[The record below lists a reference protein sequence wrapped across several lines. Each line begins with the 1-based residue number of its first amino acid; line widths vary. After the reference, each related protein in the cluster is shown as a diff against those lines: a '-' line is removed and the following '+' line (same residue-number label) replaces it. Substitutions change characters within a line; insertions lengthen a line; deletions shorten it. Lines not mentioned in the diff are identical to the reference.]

1 MISPIDPAEATELVQ
16 AARRAAVSR
25 GCGWNAA
32 EDVAQETLARVLV
45 AAVRLDPAARLP
57 FAITTA
63 RNLAVDA
70 FRATARDRRNQHR
83 LLDLTDAAQ
92 PEDEVLAAERSQALS
107 SALDGLEPAERE
119 ALVAHSDG
127 VSTADLAERDSTT
140 PGAVAARL
148 ARSRARLR
156 VDYVIALRKVQLP
169 TKLCQPVLLAVSAS
183 DLRRQRALDTA
194 GHLAGCAACA
204 ELIPPLAQRSSLL
217 AGIATCAAGAARCIG
232 WARSPGE
239 PAPSSPGQRGGG
251 RRRRH
256 RCLRCRRNPRHWQL
270 TALASAPDSAGR
282 GRGHRRPASPSHSHA
297 RAYAKGHAHAYS
309 GGLRAADGT
318 PVALGNVARLAGQRV
333 VARGAPMPSV
343 VSYPGFW
350 IGTTPADRVYVHVTD
365 PALISRPV
373 LAGHPVSFTGVL
385 VAHGP
390 GFARRDAVDAREGA
404 GQLDSQ
410 GIHIQIQ
417 AESLRQ
423 P

>member
-1 MISPIDPAEATELVQ
+1 MISPIDPAEATELTQ

-70 FRATARDRRNQHR
+70 FRATARHRRNQHR

-169 TKLCQPVLLAVSAS
+169 TKLCRPVLLAVSAS

-204 ELIPPLAQRSSLL
+204 ELIPPLAQRSSFL
-217 AGIATCAAGAARCIG
+217 AGIATAPLVLLGAAGGRVARVSQHPAAQASVAVGVAGGIAAFAAVAILGTGSSQHSQAPRTPPAAAAATAVQPPPATATPGPTRRATPTPPAVG
-232 WARSPGE
+232 W
-239 PAPSSPGQRGGG
+239 
-251 RRRRH
+251 
-256 RCLRCRRNPRHWQL
+256 
-270 TALASAPDSAGR
+270 
-282 GRGHRRPASPSHSHA
+282 
-297 RAYAKGHAHAYS
+297 
-309 GGLRAADGT
+309 LRAADGT

-333 VARGAPMPSV
+333 VGRGAPVQSV

-365 PALISRPV
+365 PALITRPV
-373 LAGHPVSFTGVL
+373 LVGHPVSFTGVL

-390 GFARRDAVDAREGA
+390 GFASRDAVDAREGA

-417 AESLRQ
+417 AESLR
-423 P
+423 

>member
-1 MISPIDPAEATELVQ
+1 
-16 AARRAAVSR
+16 
-25 GCGWNAA
+25 
-32 EDVAQETLARVLV
+32 VLV

-169 TKLCQPVLLAVSAS
+169 TKLCRPAAGSIGQRPAAATRLGHRRPPGWLRGLRGADPAAGTAQQLLGW
-183 DLRRQRALDTA
+183 DR
-194 GHLAGCAACA
+194 H
-204 ELIPPLAQRSSLL
+204 
-217 AGIATCAAGAARCIG
+217 CAAGAARCSG

-256 RCLRCRRNPRHWQL
+256 RCLRC
-270 TALASAPDSAGR
+270 
-282 GRGHRRPASPSHSHA
+282 PSHSHA
-297 RAYAKGHAHAYS
+297 RAYAKGHAHASS
-309 GGLRAADGT
+309 GGLAT
-318 PVALGNVARLAGQRV
+318 
-333 VARGAPMPSV
+333 S
-343 VSYPGFW
+343 S
-350 IGTTPADRVYVHVTD
+350 
-365 PALISRPV
+365 
-373 LAGHPVSFTGVL
+373 
-385 VAHGP
+385 
-390 GFARRDAVDAREGA
+390 
-404 GQLDSQ
+404 
-410 GIHIQIQ
+410 
-417 AESLRQ
+417 
-423 P
+423 